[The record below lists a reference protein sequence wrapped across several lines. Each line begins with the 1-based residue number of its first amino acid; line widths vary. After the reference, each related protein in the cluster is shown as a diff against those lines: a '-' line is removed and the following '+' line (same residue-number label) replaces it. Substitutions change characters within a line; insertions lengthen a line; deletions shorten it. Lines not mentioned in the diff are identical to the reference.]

1 MIGELRWYG
10 TPGPTTLDKGSL
22 TLGRSL
28 DVPRVSRYDVDTET
42 PRPEKLILDYDTTI
56 NNSPLDISGSGNHG
70 TFFGHAQYS
79 AADKA
84 FKFDGTGDTVY
95 VDHNGNMGATT
106 NFPTGD
112 AIYTMSCWIKANSA
126 QYSSDAA
133 VFYFGSAWTSY
144 QLAGIYH
151 GINGRINMD
160 IGGHN
165 MRTAT
170 GIIQSNRWYHV
181 AIVKRG
187 TGTITSA
194 RSYGSIYID
203 GVEIDPANL
212 TYNAGGTQAL
222 QSIDNI
228 SIGSNF
234 NGVPGSFGE
243 AFNGLVS
250 KPQIWNVAL
259 ENSEIRKIYNLGRT
273 GRSMVISDT
282 AVGIGR
288 YPRSQ
293 LDVRGIVRATTF
305 ISESQPLF
313 IARPTASILYTTDN
327 TIISNWTTL
336 VNRGGFLK
344 SSGYVYAPSAGV
356 YYFHVNMYNETNQIG
371 IIDLHHNG
379 VIACRGELGT
389 GVTNNSIIT
398 LFATVRM
405 EAGDY
410 VYLKNIGDVELISSG
425 SSVYN
430 QFVGYKLS

>member
-1 MIGELRWYG
+1 
-10 TPGPTTLDKGSL
+10 
-22 TLGRSL
+22 
-28 DVPRVSRYDVDTET
+28 
-42 PRPEKLILDYDTTI
+42 
-56 NNSPLDISGSGNHG
+56 
-70 TFFGHAQYS
+70 
-79 AADKA
+79 
-84 FKFDGTGDTVY
+84 
-95 VDHNGNMGATT
+95 
-106 NFPTGD
+106 
-112 AIYTMSCWIKANSA
+112 
-126 QYSSDAA
+126 
-133 VFYFGSAWTSY
+133 
-144 QLAGIYH
+144 
-151 GINGRINMD
+151 
-160 IGGHN
+160 
-165 MRTAT
+165 
-170 GIIQSNRWYHV
+170 
-181 AIVKRG
+181 
-187 TGTITSA
+187 
-194 RSYGSIYID
+194 
-203 GVEIDPANL
+203 
-212 TYNAGGTQAL
+212 
-222 QSIDNI
+222 
-228 SIGSNF
+228 
-234 NGVPGSFGE
+234 
-243 AFNGLVS
+243 
-250 KPQIWNVAL
+250 
-259 ENSEIRKIYNLGRT
+259 
-273 GRSMVISDT
+273 MVISDT